1 MNKRE
6 LAFLERLFE
15 AEIANGLGERWTDI
29 VQLGASKLVA
39 KLEADGLIQP
49 AQVMAG
55 SGPFAVRVDGYVLTH
70 AGRFAYCA
78 NCEDVPEGEK

>member
-6 LAFLERLFE
+6 LAFLGRLFE
-15 AEIANGLGERWTDI
+15 AEIAAGLGERWTE
-29 VQLGASKLVA
+29 VVKSKASKLVS

-55 SGPFAVRVDGYVLTH
+55 SGPFAVKVDGYVLTH

-78 NCEDVPEGEK
+78 NCEDAPEGEP